1 MFKDSKNDTAVSA
14 VLYIISLILPKNTWP
29 KCIIQLVSY
38 IQYQYKRQEI
48 RTQKNAKR
56 GRRSAPLEGD
66 DNTHI
71 TDSWAE
77 ELNI

>member
-1 MFKDSKNDTAVSA
+1 MIQLFLLY
-14 VLYIISLILPKNTWP
+14 LYIISLILTKNTWP
-29 KCIIQLVSY
+29 KCITQPVNY
-38 IQYQYKRQEI
+38 VQYQYKKQEI
-48 RTQKNAKR
+48 RTQKNANR
-56 GRRSAPLEGD
+56 GRCSTPLKAD